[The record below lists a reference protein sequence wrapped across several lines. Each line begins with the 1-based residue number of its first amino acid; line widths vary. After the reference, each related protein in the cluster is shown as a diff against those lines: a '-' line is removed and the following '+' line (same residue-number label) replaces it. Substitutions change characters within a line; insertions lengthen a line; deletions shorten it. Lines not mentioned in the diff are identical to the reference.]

1 MTSCSW
7 PQHNRSATPPSSLV
21 KPSSLLVLLL
31 TVGTLACGRG
41 LNLSQYPTPE
51 ALLEVSL
58 RKFAEGNCG
67 AAETGF
73 ESLTLVLPAR
83 DPRQAI
89 VRVHLAECSFRRK
102 RYLQATRDYR
112 RVSNEH
118 PQDSLAPRALLRAGE
133 AYARLWRRVE
143 LDATHGL
150 SALTTYSE
158 LLNRYASSPAAA
170 QAREHITALN
180 EKFAHKEYR
189 TGVFYLRLK
198 AFDSAITSFKTVV
211 ADYPQS
217 TFAAEALLKLVQ
229 AFDKIG
235 YNEDKNDM
243 CVQLQRF
250 YPEALERAESC
261 PAQNAP

>member
-7 PQHNRSATPPSSLV
+7 PQHHRSATPPSFPV
-21 KPSSLLVLLL
+21 KPSSWLVLLL
-31 TVGTLACGRG
+31 TVGVLACGRG

-58 RKFAEGNCG
+58 LKFAEGNCG

-73 ESLTLVLPAR
+73 ESLTLVLSSR

-89 VRVHLAECSFRRK
+89 ARFFIAECSFKRK

-112 RVSNEH
+112 RVTNEH

-133 AYARLWRRVE
+133 AYGKLWRRSE
-143 LDATHGL
+143 LDATNGL

-158 LLNRYASSPAAA
+158 LLNRYPSSPEVL
-170 QAREHITALN
+170 QARERITVLN
-180 EKFAHKEYR
+180 EKFAKKEYDS
-189 TGVFYLRLK
+189 GIFYLRLK
-198 AFDSAITSFKTVV
+198 AFDSAITYFKTVV

-217 TFAAEALLKLVQ
+217 IFAPEALLKLVE

-243 CVQLQRF
+243 CTQLQRF
-250 YPEALERAESC
+250 YPEVLDRAESC
-261 PAQNAP
+261 PARNAP